1 MTSPG
6 ALGGVGLGASLAGG
20 LVSAFGAQQ
29 TGAAQQQ
36 MFNYQAAVAQINSKI
51 DLQNSDYAIN
61 QGEQQATQYG
71 MKEAQQF
78 GQIRAAQGA
87 SNIDVNSGSN
97 AQVQSSE
104 RAVAGIDTATIRS
117 NAAKV
122 AYDYDVKSTMDL
134 NQSTLDTMAG
144 INAKTAGDINATAS
158 ILGTVGSVATKW
170 QQGNT
175 SGLFGSGTISGL
187 GGGGNYSGTPGAVN
201 TGGLY

>member
-1 MTSPG
+1 MAAPS
-6 ALGGVGLGASLAGG
+6 ALGGIGLGASLAGG
-20 LVSAFGAQQ
+20 LVSAFGAAQQ
-29 TGAAQQQ
+29 GTAQQQ
-36 MFNYQAAVAQINSKI
+36 MYNYQSAVAQINSKI

-104 RAVAGIDTATIRS
+104 REVGAIDTTTIRS
-117 NAAKV
+117 NAAKT

-144 INAKTAGDINATAS
+144 INAKTAGNINATS
-158 ILGTVGSVATKW
+158 SLLGAAGSVATKW
-170 QQGNT
+170 QQGST
-175 SGLFGSGTISGL
+175 SGLFGSGNIGTFTN
-187 GGGGNYSGTPGAVN
+187 GGNDGAAP
-201 TGGLY
+201 TFGA

>member
-1 MTSPG
+1 MADPVSLSVM
-6 ALGGVGLGASLAGG
+6 AGVGLASSLAGG
-20 LVSAFGAQQ
+20 LVGAA
-29 TGAAQQQ
+29 GAASSGTAQQQ
-36 MFNYQAAVAQINSKI
+36 MYNYQGAVAQINSKI
-51 DLQNSDYAIN
+51 DLQNADYAIN

-78 GQIRAAQGA
+78 GQIRASQGA

-104 RAVAGIDTATIRS
+104 RAVGAIDTTTIRS

-122 AYDYDVKSTMDL
+122 AFDYDTKSTMDL

-144 INAKTAGDINATAS
+144 INAKTAGDINATSS

-170 QQGNT
+170 QQANT
-175 SGLFGSGTISGL
+175 AGLFG
-187 GGGGNYSGTPGAVN
+187 GGGGGGGGSGN
-201 TGGLY
+201 TGGGGPE

>member
-1 MTSPG
+1 MTSPS

-20 LVSAFGAQQ
+20 LVSAYGAQQ
-29 TGAAQQQ
+29 SGAAQQQ

-78 GQIRAAQGA
+78 GAIRTAQGA

-104 RAVAGIDTATIRS
+104 RAVGAIDTTTIRS

-158 ILGTVGSVATKW
+158 LLGTAGSVATKW

-175 SGLFGSGTISGL
+175 SGLFGSGNIGTFTN
-187 GGGGNYSGTPGAVN
+187 GGNDGAPP
-201 TGGLY
+201 TFGG